1 MKKLSI
7 KKYTNDSN
15 GDFVEQYLQN
25 CSTKEQFVREVS
37 NYLSDLKIEFYEY
50 IGVLLKY
57 AGFLN
62 PHVTREGDVNCRFDA
77 TLIDPEHTIPI
88 EIKSPRE
95 DKEINIKAIRQAFEN
110 KIVLLSRRFY
120 PSSPEASSLAL
131 AFYYPAS
138 RSDVY
143 ELVDDIKNKF
153 GYNIG
158 LIDVHD
164 LVSIVYD
171 VRKNGRILNFSYIH
185 SFKGKLDYEKVTT
198 KR

>member
-110 KIVLLSRRFY
+110 KIVLLSRLLY
-120 PSSPEASSLAL
+120 DTASTYQQCCLLYSRLYHLDNTKHLLLFRHAL
-131 AFYYPAS
+131 LY
-138 RSDVY
+138 RQV
-143 ELVDDIKNKF
+143 
-153 GYNIG
+153 
-158 LIDVHD
+158 
-164 LVSIVYD
+164 
-171 VRKNGRILNFSYIH
+171 
-185 SFKGKLDYEKVTT
+185 
-198 KR
+198 

>member
-1 MKKLSI
+1 M
-7 KKYTNDSN
+7 
-15 GDFVEQYLQN
+15 
-25 CSTKEQFVREVS
+25 
-37 NYLSDLKIEFYEY
+37 
-50 IGVLLKY
+50 
-57 AGFLN
+57 
-62 PHVTREGDVNCRFDA
+62 NCRFDA
-77 TLIDPEHTIPI
+77 TLIDSKHTVPI

-131 AFYYPAS
+131 AFNYPAS

-143 ELVDDIKNKF
+143 ELVDDIKTSF

-158 LIDVHD
+158 LIDIHD
-164 LVSIVYD
+164 LVRIVYD
-171 VRKNGRILNFSYIH
+171 VQKNGRILNFDYIH
-185 SFKGKLDYEKVTT
+185 TFHEKATI